1 MAPRTFVQTDRGSSE
16 QLSVKTSAGCKRHAL
31 LGIER
36 IAVQDIYTAVGK
48 LRSPSKHP
56 VVDRDDIAENYS
68 YP

>member
-1 MAPRTFVQTDRGSSE
+1 MDRGSLE
-16 QLSVKTSAGCKRHAL
+16 QLSVMTSAGCKRHAL

-56 VVDRDDIAENYS
+56 VVDRDGIAES
-68 YP
+68 HSHL